1 MLFCFSVDFTTYLR
15 ENLMWYGISI
25 VCEVIVA
32 CWLLGYL
39 FNKFDPNGEIR
50 ASLHQ
55 LIVSLL
61 TRWTKNDRQA
71 GG

>member
-1 MLFCFSVDFTTYLR
+1 
-15 ENLMWYGISI
+15 MWYGISI